1 LAKEYDFDVQFEPFL
16 LRPDIPP
23 GGGPARRVQAPDDP
37 KSPVELRGDKLG
49 LTFTRGRTRT
59 SYSHPALEAAEFA
72 NETSTDSWG
81 FHKRLFK
88 GYFEDLEDIEDVDT
102 LVRIGD
108 EFGLDAAALRTALE
122 QGTYR
127 GKVDEG
133 MTWTRGIGV
142 TAIPTFVFNAKFGM
156 VGAHELEKFREV
168 MQELGVTPR
177 DEA

>member
-1 LAKEYDFDVQFEPFL
+1 
-16 LRPDIPP
+16 LRPDILP
-23 GGGPARRVQAPDDP
+23 GGGPARRITGPDDP
-37 KSPVELRGDKLG
+37 KSPVEERGDKLG
-49 LTFTRGRTRT
+49 LTFTRGRTTT

-88 GYFEDLEDIEDVDT
+88 AYFEDLEDIENVDT

-127 GKVDEG
+127 AKVDEG
-133 MTWTRGIGV
+133 MAWTKGIGV

-156 VGAHELEKFREV
+156 VGAHELESFRGV
-168 MQELGVTPR
+168 MQQLGVKPKS
-177 DEA
+177 EQA